1 MVFLLN
7 QNFKRFVKMKKIT
20 LYSLLILYAYNGIA
34 QQFVAGGGL
43 INDFKNSVRTD
54 TFSIEVTKLPKVIDS
69 NFGISKVCFNIS
81 HSRVSDLKIELQ
93 SPSGVSIWLSN
104 RNGRDVGRDYQNT
117 CFRSNG
123 FSGYIHQANAPF
135 EGEFIPDGR
144 FSFLNNGQNPNGTWK
159 LLIADLRE
167 GESGNL
173 NYLNLEFSENPM
185 PSEGLSPCSFENP
198 EECKCSNSANNCE
211 LLPDLIMLKKF
222 TEQQIKEY
230 SKDDPQYAGQLR
242 FAATIGN
249 IGDGP
254 METHGMSE
262 WYCGDKKVDS
272 LTRCADGKF
281 ARQKVYQRIYSK
293 SSKGL
298 IWKDRLAGT
307 NYFDDKPGHNHF
319 HVDDWVEFRLV
330 KNIKVK
336 GKVKSELVAKGRKV
350 SYCLFDSGICSNSN
364 DLCQEKGVNFGEK
377 NLKNYG
383 LGNYTDC
390 KSKKQGISVGGYDT
404 YGLLYEGQFIQ
415 LPKGLKSGQY
425 FLEIEIDPNHIYRE
439 KDRTNNTLRM
449 PVLISKQE

>member
-1 MVFLLN
+1 
-7 QNFKRFVKMKKIT
+7 MKKT
-20 LYSLLILYAYNGIA
+20 RLFSLLILVVSFCANA
-34 QQFVAGGGL
+34 QQFVSGGGK
-43 INDFKNSVRTD
+43 INDFKDFVRTD
-54 TFSIEVTKLPKVIDS
+54 TFKIEVKNLPLKADS
-69 NFGISKVCFNIS
+69 KFGISKVCFNIS
-81 HSRVSDLKIELQ
+81 HTRASDLKIELL

-104 RNGRDVGRDYQNT
+104 RNGRDTGRDYMNT

-144 FSFLNNGQNPNGTWK
+144 FSFLNNGENPNGTWK

-167 GESGNL
+167 GVTGNL

-185 PSEGLSPCSFENP
+185 PNQELSPCSFENP
-198 EECKCSNSANNCE
+198 EGCDCSNSKNNCE

-222 TEQQIKEY
+222 TEEQIKEY
-230 SKDDPQYAGQLR
+230 PKDDPQYAGQLR
-242 FAATIGN
+242 FAATIAN

-254 METHGMSE
+254 IETLGMSE

-281 ARQKVYQRIYSK
+281 ARQKIYQRIYSK
-293 SSKGL
+293 NEKGL
-298 IWKDRLAGT
+298 TWKDYLAGT

-330 KNIKVK
+330 KKVK
-336 GKVKSELVAKGRKV
+336 KKSILIAKGRKV

-364 DLCQEKGVNFGEK
+364 DLCQEKGINFGEK

-425 FLEIEIDPNHIYRE
+425 FLEIEIDPNHIYKE

-449 PVLISKQE
+449 PVLISRQE

>member
-1 MVFLLN
+1 
-7 QNFKRFVKMKKIT
+7 MKKT
-20 LYSLLILYAYNGIA
+20 RLFSLLILVVSFCANA
-34 QQFVAGGGL
+34 QQFVSGGGK
-43 INDFKNSVRTD
+43 INDFKDFVRTD
-54 TFSIEVTKLPKVIDS
+54 TFKIEVKNLPLKADS
-69 NFGISKVCFNIS
+69 KFGLSKVCFNIS
-81 HSRVSDLKIELQ
+81 HTRASDLKIELL

-104 RNGRDVGRDYQNT
+104 RNGRDTGRDYMNT

-144 FSFLNNGQNPNGTWK
+144 FSFLNNGENPNGTWK

-167 GESGNL
+167 GVTGNL

-185 PSEGLSPCSFENP
+185 PNQELSPCSFENP
-198 EECKCSNSANNCE
+198 EGCDCTNSKNNCE
-211 LLPDLIMLKKF
+211 LLPDLIILKKF
-222 TEQQIKEY
+222 TEEQIKEY
-230 SKDDPQYAGQLR
+230 PKDDPQYAGQLR
-242 FAATIGN
+242 FAATIAN

-254 METHGMSE
+254 IETLGMSE
-262 WYCGDKKVDS
+262 WYCGDEKVDS
-272 LTRCADGKF
+272 LTKCADGKF
-281 ARQKVYQRIYSK
+281 ARQKIYQRIYSK
-293 SSKGL
+293 NEKGL
-298 IWKDRLAGT
+298 TWKDHLAGT

-330 KNIKVK
+330 KKVK
-336 GKVKSELVAKGRKV
+336 KKSILIAKGRKV

-364 DLCQEKGVNFGEK
+364 DLCQEKGINFGEK

-425 FLEIEIDPNHIYRE
+425 FLEIEIDPNHIYKE

-449 PVLISKQE
+449 PVLISRQE

>member
-1 MVFLLN
+1 
-7 QNFKRFVKMKKIT
+7 MKKT
-20 LYSLLILYAYNGIA
+20 RLFSLLILVVSFCANA
-34 QQFVAGGGL
+34 QQFVSGGGK
-43 INDFKNSVRTD
+43 INDFKDFVRTD
-54 TFSIEVTKLPKVIDS
+54 TFKIEVKNLPLKADS
-69 NFGISKVCFNIS
+69 KFGLSKVCFNIS
-81 HSRVSDLKIELQ
+81 HTRASDLKIELL
-93 SPSGVSIWLSN
+93 SPSGISIWLSN
-104 RNGRDVGRDYQNT
+104 RNGRDTGRDYMNT

-144 FSFLNNGQNPNGTWK
+144 FSFLNNGENPNGTWK

-167 GESGNL
+167 GVTGNL

-185 PSEGLSPCSFENP
+185 PNQELSPCSFENP
-198 EECKCSNSANNCE
+198 EGCDCTNSKNNCE
-211 LLPDLIMLKKF
+211 LLPDLIILKKF
-222 TEQQIKEY
+222 TEEQIKEY
-230 SKDDPQYAGQLR
+230 PKDDPQYAGQLR
-242 FAATIGN
+242 FAATIAN

-254 METHGMSE
+254 IETLGMSE
-262 WYCGDKKVDS
+262 WYCGDEKVDS
-272 LTRCADGKF
+272 LTKCADGKF
-281 ARQKVYQRIYSK
+281 ARQKIYQRIYSK
-293 SSKGL
+293 NEKGL
-298 IWKDRLAGT
+298 TWKDHLAGT

-330 KNIKVK
+330 KKVK
-336 GKVKSELVAKGRKV
+336 KKSILVAKGRKV

-364 DLCQEKGVNFGEK
+364 DLCQEKGINFGEK

-425 FLEIEIDPNHIYRE
+425 FLEIEIDPNHIYKE

-449 PVLISKQE
+449 PVLISRQE